1 MKDGGA
7 AGSASEAGMLLLQV
21 MAKHIWEGFL
31 WQRNIEFIMLQG
43 KTQGLK

>member
-1 MKDGGA
+1 
-7 AGSASEAGMLLLQV
+7 MLLLKA

-43 KTQGLK
+43 KT